1 MIKKLRLQQFKNF
14 KDAELVLGPLTIL
27 IGTNASGK
35 SNLRDAFRFLH
46 GIARGYTLPEI
57 IGEKY
62 GEGGVLQWR
71 GIRGGHLEVISH
83 GASQFS
89 VEVTFDFEFEGS
101 PSQASYEITVKRNYD
116 KRGRLEVVRETLY
129 HKDRMMYDVSTGQE
143 PNSAGSDQILI
154 KIRSGGNYKKSHLEA
169 FSNHQPV
176 LTRIED
182 RIRLTH
188 RTDINAQEVVQV
200 ARAAMAELISMRFF
214 DLSPDVMRL
223 PSIPGQMVMG
233 DRGENLSSILQAIC
247 ENPQGQ
253 QTLTSWIQ
261 ELTPMDAQS
270 FDFPLDLTGKV
281 LMTLYEENG
290 QSTSAYSASD
300 GTLRFLGILA
310 ALLGPGHAGFCF
322 FEELENGIH
331 PTRLSLLM
339 NLIEQRVKQSDLQ
352 IITTTHSP
360 QLLQIISPESLEYA
374 SLLYRLEGK
383 TDSKIKRL
391 VEFPEQARQV
401 IFGHSL
407 ARLYESGWF
416 ENTISFLEGDSEGE
430 EKP

>member
-1 MIKKLRLQQFKNF
+1 MIRRLKLQQFKNF

-71 GIRGGHLEVISH
+71 GIRGGPLEVISH

-89 VEVTFDFEFEGS
+89 MEVTFDFEWEGRKS
-101 PSQASYEITVKRNYD
+101 EARYAITVERNAQ
-116 KRGRLEVVRETLY
+116 RGRLVVIQEALY
-129 HKDRMMYDVSTGQE
+129 HGDQIMYEKGPGQE
-143 PNSAGSDQILI
+143 GYMSGPDQILI
-154 KIRSGGNYKKSHLEA
+154 PDRSNSIKEKTHLA
-169 FSNHQPV
+169 NFSDYSPA
-176 LTRIED
+176 LTWIED
-182 RIRLTH
+182 LLRIASP
-188 RTDINAQEVVQV
+188 TDARAQEVVRV
-200 ARAAMAELISMRFF
+200 THAAIAQLGSLRFF
-214 DLSPDVMRL
+214 DLSPEMMRL
-223 PSIPGQMVMG
+223 PSIPGQTVLG

-247 ENPQGQ
+247 EDPQGQ

-261 ELTPMDAQS
+261 ELTPMDARS
-270 FDFPLDLTGKV
+270 FEFPVDLTGKI
-281 LMTLYEENG
+281 LMTLVEENG
-290 QSTSAYSASD
+290 QRTSAYSASD
-300 GTLRFLGILA
+300 GTLRFLAILA
-310 ALLGPGHAGFCF
+310 ALLGPDHAHLYF
-322 FEELENGIH
+322 FEGLENGIH

-339 NLIEQRVKQSDLQ
+339 NLIEQRVRQSDLQ
-352 IITTTHSP
+352 IIASTHSP

-374 SLLYRLEGK
+374 SLLYKLDGK
-383 TDSKIKRL
+383 PDSKIKRL

-401 IFGHSL
+401 ILSRSL

-416 ENTISFLEGDSEGE
+416 ENTMSFLEGDPQGQA
-430 EKP
+430 KR